1 MITVRLPDGRT
12 VNVNTTDPKKAAEAA
27 KKFLSK
33 KTETPKESGTLETIK
48 NVAKA
53 AFTPLS
59 MNEDNPVVQ
68 GISGAVESGARNT
81 VQSVREDVGGTAG
94 GIGGALAGAQ
104 AGAALGTPLG
114 PFGTAA
120 GAVIGG
126 AAGGF
131 AGELGGR
138 QLGEAAGLQKESKD
152 SFVEQ
157 ARQAGLTSL
166 IGSFIPVVGGGLAR
180 ASQATRAPS
189 RILERIAAGKRV
201 PAAEAAKAQA
211 GQDASRQAAEQ
222 GLGINQFTK
231 NNMTAREAASEL
243 GLEKEL
249 FATEAAAGAPTEFGA
264 EAVQN
269 VRTTLF
275 SAGNRQ
281 RASEILTKRQKVVE
295 DAIAPT
301 DKAYRNFADVKSRA
315 DTKLRAQE
323 KLLRQK
329 QDANEAALFTPK
341 PANTNIL
348 ASELRKALT
357 DPKIIQKM
365 SAVGAYDA
373 TNPSKLGNIL
383 AAIPEKGS
391 MTTEQLANFMRRVNS
406 QFVTKEDD
414 AARQAFY
421 SSAEP
426 ALRKLFTQAKT
437 SSLSPAAREY
447 ASKAISYF
455 DTRFTL
461 ADLGEDFSRAV
472 LENRPTD
479 VLRAFQSQETL
490 DSAKR
495 AFTKLLPGEDFAD
508 FMRSAVLESAKGR
521 GTTVDAAALFNT
533 VQQLN
538 PDVAKGVLGAGYLR
552 KLMAADTFMSAA
564 EVAGTARQAGAFVR
578 GERAQAGQGLG
589 ESVKS
594 LGVNVAA
601 NNPLGVGAATAN
613 IGRNVVSGFFSGSI
627 DNTLFDAVAEQ
638 AARQATP
645 VVAYQTL
652 GQAAAQAGIPF
663 TMGYDSFQEQ
673 YAKAVDALQK
683 AQELP
688 QPSQG
693 STLDKLRGKTQGA
706 GPSAVDKLRGK
717 ALGGQGGGP
726 EELAPSMRQDD
737 LGAFID
743 GLMGQ
748 DALGKTISAATAQD
762 DLDNLIRMQMMED
775 TKVASK
781 VSTRQEEGFRTR
793 MYKDTNGFRTVGIGF
808 NMDAAGA
815 RRLWEQAGVTTGFD
829 DVLAGRKTI
838 SKGEAEA
845 LYTTTKTNARNG
857 ASRLVKNFNQL
868 GTHQQDA
875 LADMVF
881 QLGQAGAMAF
891 ARTRGLIEQG
901 KFKEAA
907 QAMLQSRNA
916 KQTPNRVLRRA
927 YMLENNVSLAEA
939 DAALVKAGKISR
951 KESINS
957 PQELSRLM
965 NQVQVAAAPSAPT
978 QPKAKPAPKKRVR
991 YAEAKA
997 KRGLA

>member
-27 KKFLSK
+27 KKFLSRK
-33 KTETPKESGTLETIK
+33 AEAPKEAGTLETIK

-59 MNEDNPVVQ
+59 MNEENPVVQ
-68 GISGAVESGARNT
+68 GISGAVESGVRNT
-81 VQSVREDVGGTAG
+81 AQSVREDIGGTAG

-104 AGAALGTPLG
+104 AGATLGAPLG
-114 PFGTAA
+114 PFGSAA
-120 GAVIGG
+120 GAVVGG
-126 AAGGF
+126 AVGGF
-131 AGELGGR
+131 TGELSGR

-166 IGSFIPVVGGGLAR
+166 IGAAIPVVGGGLAR

-189 RILERIAAGKRV
+189 KILERIAAGKRV

-211 GQDASRQAAEQ
+211 AQDAARQAAEQ
-222 GLGINQFTK
+222 NLGTNQFVK
-231 NNMTAREAASEL
+231 NGMTVREAASEL

-281 RASEILTKRQKVVE
+281 RASEILTKRQKAVE
-295 DAIAPT
+295 DAIAPA
-301 DKAYRNFADVKSRA
+301 DKSYRNFSEVKSRA
-315 DTKLRAQE
+315 DTQLRTQE

-348 ASELRKALT
+348 ASELRRALT
-357 DPKIIQKM
+357 DPKVIQKM

-373 TNPSKLGNIL
+373 ANPSKLGNIL
-383 AAIPEKGS
+383 SAVPEKGS
-391 MTTEQLANFMRRVNS
+391 LTTEQLANFMRRVNS

-426 ALRKLFTQAKT
+426 ALRKLFTQAKG

-447 ASKAISYF
+447 ANKAISYF
-455 DTRFTL
+455 DTRFAL
-461 ADLGEDFSRAV
+461 ADLGGDFSRAV

-495 AFTKLLPGEDFAD
+495 AFAKLLPNEDFAD

-552 KLMAADTFMSAA
+552 KLMAADAFMSAA
-564 EVAGTARQAGAFVR
+564 EIAGTARQAGAFVR

-638 AARQATP
+638 AARKATP

-673 YAKAVDALQK
+673 YAKAVDAMQK
-683 AQELP
+683 AQAAP

-693 STLDKLRGKTQGA
+693 STLDKLRSRTQGA
-706 GPSAVDKLRGK
+706 GQSTIDRLRGK
-717 ALGGQGGGP
+717 ALNGQGGGP
-726 EELAPSMRQDD
+726 DEAAPSLGPERDIAALMGTDNDQMGRLIKASVAQDD
-737 LGAFID
+737 MNNLVE
-743 GLMGQ
+743 
-748 DALGKTISAATAQD
+748 AAVSQD
-762 DLDNLIRMQMMED
+762 DLDQLIRMQMEED
-775 TKVASK
+775 TKVLK
-781 VSTRQEEGFRTR
+781 KISTRQEEGFRTR
-793 MYKDTNGFRTVGIGF
+793 VYKDTNGFRTVGIGF

-815 RRLWEQAGVTTGFD
+815 RRIWQQAGVKTGFN
-829 DVLAGRKTI
+829 DVLEGRKTI
-838 SKGEAEA
+838 SKQESEA
-845 LYTTTKTNARNG
+845 LYSATKTSAVNG
-857 ASRLVKNFNQL
+857 AKKLVKNYDKL
-868 GTHQQDA
+868 GKHQQEA

-881 QLGQAGAMAF
+881 QLGETGALAF
-891 ARTRGLIEQG
+891 TRTRGLIEQG
-901 KFKEAA
+901 KFREAA

-927 YMLENNVSLAEA
+927 YMLENNVSLQEA
-939 DAALVKAGKISR
+939 NDALIRAGRIAAKD
-951 KESINS
+951 SI
-957 PQELSRLM
+957 
-965 NQVQVAAAPSAPT
+965 A
-978 QPKAKPAPKKRVR
+978 
-991 YAEAKA
+991 
-997 KRGLA
+997 